1 MKKLEE
7 IKAKYSGYE
16 CESQQEFDRVMNTLN
31 QLQSEM
37 NHPVLDEE
45 RELNKK
51 REALEIQMQSIRIQM
66 STLRLQ
72 RIDVEQKL
80 KDINRVFHAIK
91 HELIV
96 INPRE
101 KYGQNTEC
109 RED

>member
-31 QLQSEM
+31 QLQTEM

-51 REALEIQMQSIRIQM
+51 REALEIQMQSMRIQV
-66 STLRLQ
+66 STLHLQ
-72 RIDVEQKL
+72 RLDVEQRK
-80 KDINRVFHAIK
+80 KEINRVFHTLK
-91 HELIV
+91 HELII

-101 KYGQNTEC
+101 KFSLSETCQ
-109 RED
+109 

>member
-1 MKKLEE
+1 
-7 IKAKYSGYE
+7 
-16 CESQQEFDRVMNTLN
+16 
-31 QLQSEM
+31 M

-80 KDINRVFHAIK
+80 KDINRVFHSIK

-109 RED
+109 REN